1 MAAAQGS
8 LTSRKCLAASRS
20 SAAPTRL
27 QPLRVATV
35 ARPIVESPTSPQ
47 DSHLRIPVVQDQ
59 NQLVR
64 VGHYEA
70 ALVRQQASKPDSG
83 QDAIASS
90 LHKPDMSKLH
100 DAVVVGAGPAGMYLA
115 AELAKRGLSTVL
127 VGLDMPLVNNYG
139 VWTDEFKALGLEH
152 TLERSWPDASCFF
165 GEGKPVRL
173 GRGYGR
179 VSRRKLREHLVAM
192 CAEAGVAFLAA
203 EVDSLQVAVGGG
215 STTLSMLHGGQLRAR
230 LVTLAAGAAAGKF
243 LRYEEGAPSVASQ
256 TAYGIEAEVEG
267 YHEAFPGNE
276 MLFMDFRRHH
286 TGVWEQSAPKIRVGS
301 HPNAGDGEWGTSGEV
316 PSFLYAMPL
325 GGDRVFL
332 EETCLVAKLMS
343 DFTCVLVVHRSL
355 RCPFAVLKRR
365 LERRMAAHGIRVKKV
380 HEEEWSYI
388 PVGGPLPKG
397 DQAVAAFGAAANLV
411 HPATGFSV
419 SRSFR
424 EAPRVADELAA
435 CIRAGLGVRQASARV
450 WSTLWPQ
457 EKRTQTAFHVFGM
470 ELLATLDLASTN
482 AFFGTFFKLPS
493 YYWRGYMASQLS
505 SGELIIFALL
515 TFALANNDIRA
526 KLMVHLFSDPA
537 GRYLLDAYVK
547 RYRDSPSPSPSSSPS
562 SSLSALPPPAPAPAV
577 EVKLPASLEPNQ
589 A

>member
-1 MAAAQGS
+1 
-8 LTSRKCLAASRS
+8 
-20 SAAPTRL
+20 
-27 QPLRVATV
+27 
-35 ARPIVESPTSPQ
+35 
-47 DSHLRIPVVQDQ
+47 
-59 NQLVR
+59 
-64 VGHYEA
+64 
-70 ALVRQQASKPDSG
+70 
-83 QDAIASS
+83 
-90 LHKPDMSKLH
+90 
-100 DAVVVGAGPAGMYLA
+100 
-115 AELAKRGLSTVL
+115 
-127 VGLDMPLVNNYG
+127 MPLVNNYG

-192 CAEAGVAFLAA
+192 CAEAGVTFLAA
-203 EVDSLQVAVGGG
+203 EVDSLQGVVSPVGC
-215 STTLSMLHGGQLRAR
+215 R

-332 EETCLVAKLMS
+332 EETCLVA
-343 DFTCVLVVHRSL
+343 
-355 RCPFAVLKRR
+355 
-365 LERRMAAHGIRVKKV
+365 KV

-562 SSLSALPPPAPAPAV
+562 SSLSALPTPAPAPAV